1 MEFLFYLWY
10 MITASQ
16 SFKIFELLNKHFKNE
31 QDAKLLVTEI
41 ENVIES
47 RFQSEKDHLTTKE
60 DLLRLENRMEQ
71 AFKDQLKWMIIL
83 MFGFASLIITVI
95 KFL

>member
-1 MEFLFYLWY
+1 
-10 MITASQ
+10 MITVSQ

-31 QDAKLLVTEI
+31 QDAKVLVAEI
-41 ENVIES
+41 ESVIET
-47 RFQSEKDHLTTKE
+47 RFQSEKDRLATKE
-60 DLLRLENRMEQ
+60 DLLLLENNLLRLENKMEL

-83 MFGFASLIITVI
+83 MFGFASLIISVI